1 MRPGALCSV
10 KPVSDYGERD
20 RIRTCDPVIKSHLLY
35 QLSYAPV
42 IVLFNGQTHTPMA
55 LNAPLYREDI
65 IGCKPQKPYIKR
77 KKSGEKFGFFT
88 GAERLAFVCAFC
100 FS

>member
-1 MRPGALCSV
+1 
-10 KPVSDYGERD
+10 
-20 RIRTCDPVIKSHLLY
+20 
-35 QLSYAPV
+35 
-42 IVLFNGQTHTPMA
+42 MA
-55 LNAPLYREDI
+55 LSAPLYREDI

-88 GAERLAFVCAFC
+88 GAERLAFVHAFC